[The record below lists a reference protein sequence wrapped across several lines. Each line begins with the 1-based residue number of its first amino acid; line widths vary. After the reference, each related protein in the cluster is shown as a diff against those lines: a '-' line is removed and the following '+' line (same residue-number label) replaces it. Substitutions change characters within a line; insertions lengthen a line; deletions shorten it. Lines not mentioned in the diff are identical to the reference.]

1 MTFKSAV
8 STVLLL
14 LLAFAVYTQ
23 DIVEETP
30 TVKTEDEKKE
40 VAELRKE
47 IALLLVKETAA
58 EIEMLQSLTNRI
70 SFSADLAE
78 TAYVLDP
85 ALSRRMYVELADS
98 LARFIAVQSQLMS
111 EKDKNLTGA
120 AIFTGASRAVW
131 KLRRAAMIRSQA
143 VLSAAKHDP
152 ILALDLL
159 DATKLNSELKEVLGY
174 FGPKDE
180 VLLIQLA
187 SVAPLDD
194 PESVAEF
201 GDRLLKNG
209 LNMGASILLSKLWEK
224 DKEAAFAYA
233 PRVLSAASREVDSID
248 PDLGAIAMIFRLA
261 GEKPE
266 KEGPATRPLFDPAE
280 IRNLAEAFGRVIL
293 AKDEDEMEGP
303 GEAMQYASVIRPYA
317 PEVADQ
323 IQRRFL
329 KGDGAG
335 VGTGVGSGRFVRG
348 TGSAPPPPPPP
359 PPAASAVTSD
369 EDGKAVSDAEKQKDR
384 TAELEAKMRSSE
396 DSPEKEAAVREYVAN
411 ALQGLSAIDDP
422 LAKTAGYVAVSER
435 LEQLGQ
441 KEAASEVLNE
451 AFRSVTVNPRNHQEY
466 LQTWTLA
473 GALVDRQPERAF
485 AMIEDLVFRL
495 NGVVANFHGFAE
507 FLDSNGEI
515 LDEGELQF
523 GGFGGGMMNQM
534 MRTLD
539 STGQIV
545 RKLADTDLARTRA
558 LAERFDRPEI
568 RVTARLLILK
578 SFVSEK
584 KPAKSGSGPELVIS
598 SKETDEGEN

>member
-1 MTFKSAV
+1 MIPKSLLA
-8 STVLLL
+8 TAILLL
-14 LLAFAVYTQ
+14 FALGASSQEFVPANP
-23 DIVEETP
+23 D
-30 TVKTEDEKKE
+30 DAKKE
-40 VAELRKE
+40 EKSEDAKLRKE

-78 TAYVLDP
+78 TAYPLDP

-98 LARFIAVQSQLMS
+98 LSRFIAVQSQMMS

-120 AIFTGASRAVW
+120 ASYTGASRAVW

-143 VLSAAKHDP
+143 VLSSAKHDP
-152 ILALDLL
+152 ILALDIL
-159 DATKLNSELKEVLGY
+159 DATKLNAELKEVLGY

-187 SVAPLDD
+187 NIAPLND

-209 LNMGASILLSKLWEK
+209 LNMGAPILLSKLWEK

-261 GEKPE
+261 GYKPE
-266 KEGPATRPLFDPAE
+266 NDAPAAKPLFDPTE
-280 IRNLAEAFGRVIL
+280 IRNLAEALGRVIL
-293 AKDEDEMEGP
+293 AKDAEEMKGP

-317 PEVADQ
+317 PEMADQ
-323 IQRRFL
+323 IQRRFR

-335 VGTGVGSGRFVRG
+335 FGTGIGGGPVVQG
-348 TGSAPPPPPPP
+348 TGNRPPSPPPP
-359 PPAASAVTSD
+359 PPAALPTPSKAAEGVSEAD
-369 EDGKAVSDAEKQKDR
+369 EQRERA
-384 TAELEAKMRSSE
+384 AELEAMMSSSE
-396 DSPEKEAAVREYVAN
+396 DSPEKKAAVREYVAN
-411 ALQGLSAIDDP
+411 SLQKIAGIDDP

-441 KEAASEVLNE
+441 KEAATEVLNE
-451 AFRSVTVNPRNHQEY
+451 ALRSVTANPRSHREY

-485 AMIEDLVFRL
+485 TIIEDLIFRL

-539 STGQIV
+539 STGKIV
-545 RKLADTDLARTRA
+545 RKLADKDLVRTRA

-568 RVTARLLILK
+568 RVTARLLILR
-578 SFVSEK
+578 SFVAEVPSDETRHE
-584 KPAKSGSGPELVIS
+584 AVPES
-598 SKETDEGEN
+598 PDQEDH